1 MVTLYDPPYKQKIS
15 SYAVKFYDMDGKE
28 IDIDLPEHA
37 YVELDE
43 AIYDWEQEQV

>member
-1 MVTLYDPPYKQKIS
+1 MIWMV
-15 SYAVKFYDMDGKE
+15 E